1 MSKTITISGEDE
13 LAQALKKY
21 GKAAEIEIEA
31 AVIKTALELS
41 GDIRKRIQRGPK
53 TGVVYHRIY
62 DPESG
67 NMRVYAGGFSEYGP
81 NKLVAVFKTGGS
93 ANLSPTHQSSAPG
106 EAPATDT
113 GRLANS
119 ILFKQET
126 KLSATVSSQLIYASY
141 LEFGTRKIA
150 PRPSWVPATEA
161 IRPKFRK
168 RLEDA
173 LRKVQP

>member
-53 TGVVYHRIY
+53 TGIVYRRAK
-62 DPESG
+62 G
-67 NMRVYAGGFSEYGP
+67 Q
-81 NKLVAVFKTGGS
+81 
-93 ANLSPTHQSSAPG
+93 NLSATHQSSAPG

-113 GRLANS
+113 GRLVNS
-119 ILFKQET
+119 ILFKQEA
-126 KLSATVSSQLIYASY
+126 KLSATVSSQLPYASY
-141 LEFGTRKIA
+141 LEFGTQKIA
-150 PRPSWVPATEA
+150 PRPSWVPSTEA